1 MCGKVGTM
9 RLIGL
14 LAILV
19 ASPAWAG
26 LVSRPTKTC
35 GTTSY
40 VAEVAA
46 GCTTIKSSEVDA
58 DFFAIITG
66 GVNNIETANI
76 NAAGLG
82 TAAYANASVTA
93 AKLAPNAVTAAN
105 IADGS
110 ITSAKIA
117 DDTIVNADVNSAAGI
132 LGTKLAV
139 GAAINST
146 AGSGA
151 LAGEPIS
158 SGTGETTLATQALTV
173 RGGVILIHSS
183 VAVSGATGG
192 AATMTIRCR
201 RSGTLVAAA
210 TFSVAGA
217 AQVLIPPV
225 PFTDAPAAGTYTYT
239 YTLQVSAGSFST
251 DGTSPG
257 QLLLFELT

>member
-19 ASPAWAG
+19 ASSVWAG
-26 LVSRPTKTC
+26 LVSRPPKTC
-35 GTTSY
+35 GQLTY

-46 GCTTIKSSEVDA
+46 TCTTIKSSEVDA
-58 DFFAIITG
+58 DFNAVITG

-76 NAAGLG
+76 NVAGLG

-117 DDTIVNADVNSAAGI
+117 DGTIVNVDVNSAAAI
-132 LGTKLAV
+132 VGTKLAV
-139 GAAINST
+139 GAAINSA
-146 AGSGA
+146 AGTGA

-158 SGTGETTLATQALTV
+158 LGTGETTLASQALTT
-173 RGGVILIHSS
+173 RGGTILILSS
-183 VAVSGATGG
+183 VAVSGGTGG
-192 AATMTIRCR
+192 AETMTIRCR
-201 RSGTLVAAA
+201 RSGTLIAAA
-210 TFSVAGA
+210 TFSVATA
-217 AQVLIPPV
+217 VNVLIPPV
-225 PFTDAPAAGTYTYT
+225 PFTDTPAAGTYTYT
-239 YTLQVSAGSFST
+239 YTLQVSGGNFQT
-251 DGTSPG
+251 DGANPG
-257 QLLLFELT
+257 QLLLFELS